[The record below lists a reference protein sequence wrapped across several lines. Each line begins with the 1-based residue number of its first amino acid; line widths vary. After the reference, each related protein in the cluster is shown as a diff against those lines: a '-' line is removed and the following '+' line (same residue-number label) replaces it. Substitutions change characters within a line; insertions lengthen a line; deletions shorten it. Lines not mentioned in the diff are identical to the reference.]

1 MTPSPTAQTR
11 PVILIPPTHVPA
23 DEDIR
28 LAQNYA
34 DAVVRAGGAPVIL
47 PLTADESVY
56 ETLFP
61 LADGVLL
68 TGGHDVDP
76 ALYGHTAPDTAGEK
90 SGHAGPDPSPKTAER
105 AFPVGEKSA
114 DGSADGCPGASNAAA
129 GDEPGP
135 ATASKS
141 AQRLGASGDVT
152 PLRDAVEYALLD
164 YAFAHNLPVYGICRG
179 IQILNV
185 YLGGTLWYDLP
196 TRYEPTW
203 PAWAQEELANEDTA
217 DNAAP
222 CGTPQ
227 GDDGPQEK
235 HAASGSAGSHAAEP
249 CALLAH
255 NLHKPN
261 GDYDGDSYAHD
272 ARFAAVSRL
281 AAVFGCRRM
290 PVNSL
295 HHQALGI
302 VAPDLAVTAVSPDG
316 VIEAVEHRDRPNVMA
331 VQWHPEYFA
340 CADEKDD
347 GRMGRFFSALVADA
361 QAFKTAR

>member
-1 MTPSPTAQTR
+1 METAGYFDWQAAYGHMHDRFPATRER
-11 PVILIPPTHVPA
+11 PVVGITGNFGDKGCELAEGYYASVLAAGAVPVVIPPFEDRDALAATLETVDGLLLSGGGDLNPLFLGEEPVPELHGINA
-23 DEDIR
+23 RRDLAELLLTR
-28 LAQNYA
+28 LAYDRQI
-34 DAVVRAGGAPVIL
+34 PIL
-47 PLTADESVY
+47 
-56 ETLFP
+56 
-61 LADGVLL
+61 
-68 TGGHDVDP
+68 
-76 ALYGHTAPDTAGEK
+76 
-90 SGHAGPDPSPKTAER
+90 
-105 AFPVGEKSA
+105 
-114 DGSADGCPGASNAAA
+114 
-129 GDEPGP
+129 
-135 ATASKS
+135 
-141 AQRLGASGDVT
+141 
-152 PLRDAVEYALLD
+152 
-164 YAFAHNLPVYGICRG
+164 GICRG

-203 PAWAQEELANEDTA
+203 PAWAQEALASEDAA
-217 DNAAP
+217 DKAAS

-272 ARFAAVSRL
+272 VRFAAVSRL

-302 VAPDLAVTAVSPDG
+302 VAPDLVVTAVSPDG

-361 QAFKTAR
+361 QAFKTARQRTGIRRDAERRPGA